1 MSSPRIGCEDPRV
14 DVPTHLPGRPLEHL
28 ATRVAAG
35 GGGANARPRA
45 WWDRTPL
52 WWIAVLFAIG
62 STCFLVAALASQWSS
77 VTRPGIGVTF
87 FVGSIFFTSAA
98 YLQHWLSVR
107 AATGSTP
114 LRKRE
119 RLRLAHPD
127 TWPNAHVDALATL
140 IQLVGTLLFNLNTY
154 NAMDD
159 TLTAMQANLRVW
171 TPDMLGSACFLV
183 ASALAFANGSRGWLA
198 FRVRS
203 RGWWINAVNLLGSI
217 AFGAAALASLIQ
229 PSTNEP
235 VSAAIANGATALGAL
250 GFLLGALLL
259 LPDASPQ
266 PHGTAQA
273 DPAERRQASG

>member
-1 MSSPRIGCEDPRV
+1 M
-14 DVPTHLPGRPLEHL
+14 DVPTHLHGRPLEHL
-28 ATRVAAG
+28 ATRVAARG
-35 GGGANARPRA
+35 GGVDARLRA

-62 STCFLVAALASQWSS
+62 STCFLVAALASQWAS
-77 VTRPGIGVTF
+77 VTRPGIAVTF
-87 FVGSIFFTSAA
+87 FVGSIFFTTAA

-107 AATGSTP
+107 AVTGRTP
-114 LRKRE
+114 LRGPGRE

-154 NAMDD
+154 NAMDANLS
-159 TLTAMQANLRVW
+159 TMEANLRVW

-198 FRVRS
+198 FRRRS

-217 AFGAAALASLIQ
+217 AFGAAAIASLIQ

-250 GFLLGALLL
+250 GFLVGALLL
-259 LPDASPQ
+259 LPDASPH
-266 PHGTAQA
+266 PDVAAQA
-273 DPAERRQASG
+273 DAVERRQPSG

>member
-1 MSSPRIGCEDPRV
+1 V
-14 DVPTHLPGRPLEHL
+14 DEPLHPHGHHEHL

-35 GGGANARPRA
+35 GGGADARPRA

-107 AATGSTP
+107 AVTGRPP
-114 LRKRE
+114 LRERE
-119 RLRLAHPD
+119 RIHLAHPD

-159 TLTAMQANLRVW
+159 ALTAMQANLRVW

-198 FRVRS
+198 FRLRS
-203 RGWWINAVNLLGSI
+203 RGWWVNCVNLLGSI

-250 GFLLGALLL
+250 GFLIGALLL

-266 PHGTAQA
+266 AGAAARAHA
-273 DPAERRQASG
+273 DERRRPAA

>member
-1 MSSPRIGCEDPRV
+1 MDAPP
-14 DVPTHLPGRPLEHL
+14 HLHGRHHEHL

-35 GGGANARPRA
+35 GGGADARPRA

-52 WWIAVLFAIG
+52 WWIAVLFAVG
-62 STCFLVAALASQWSS
+62 STCFLVASLASQWSS
-77 VTRPGIGVTF
+77 VTRPGIGITF

-98 YLQHWLSVR
+98 YLQHALSVR
-107 AATGSTP
+107 AVTGRPP
-114 LRKRE
+114 LRERE

-159 TLTAMQANLRVW
+159 ALTAMQANLRVW

-183 ASALAFANGSRGWLA
+183 ASALAFANGSRGWLT
-198 FRVRS
+198 FRLDS
-203 RGWWINAVNLLGSI
+203 RGWWINFVNLLGSI

-250 GFLLGALLL
+250 GFLIGALLL

-266 PHGTAQA
+266 PDRAAQA
-273 DPAERRQASG
+273 NTTGRRQPSG

>member
-1 MSSPRIGCEDPRV
+1 V
-14 DVPTHLPGRPLEHL
+14 DAPPHLHGRHHEHL

-35 GGGANARPRA
+35 GGGADARPRA

-52 WWIAVLFAIG
+52 WWIAVLFAVG
-62 STCFLVAALASQWSS
+62 STCFLVASLASQWSS
-77 VTRPGIGVTF
+77 VTRPGIGITF

-98 YLQHWLSVR
+98 YLQHALSVR
-107 AATGSTP
+107 AVTGRPP
-114 LRKRE
+114 LRERE

-159 TLTAMQANLRVW
+159 ALTAMQANLRVW

-183 ASALAFANGSRGWLA
+183 ASALAFANGSRGWLT
-198 FRVRS
+198 FRLDS
-203 RGWWINAVNLLGSI
+203 RGWWINFVNLLGSI

-250 GFLLGALLL
+250 GFLIGALLL

-266 PHGTAQA
+266 PDRAAQA
-273 DPAERRQASG
+273 NTTGRRQPSG

>member
-1 MSSPRIGCEDPRV
+1 MDA
-14 DVPTHLPGRPLEHL
+14 PTHPHAHHHEHL
-28 ATRVAAG
+28 ATRVAASG
-35 GGGANARPRA
+35 GGVEVRPRA

-62 STCFLVAALASQWSS
+62 STCFLVAALASQWAS
-77 VTRPGIGVTF
+77 VTRPGIAITF
-87 FVGSIFFTSAA
+87 FAGSIFFTSAA

-107 AATGSTP
+107 AVTGGPP
-114 LRKRE
+114 LRERE
-119 RLRLAHPD
+119 RLQLAHPD

-154 NAMDD
+154 NAMDAS
-159 TLTAMQANLRVW
+159 LTAMQANLRVW

-198 FRVRS
+198 FRLHS
-203 RGWWINAVNLLGSI
+203 RGWWVNAVNLLGSI

-250 GFLLGALLL
+250 GFLIGALLL

-266 PHGTAQA
+266 PRAAAQA
-273 DPAERRQASG
+273 NAAGRRQPSG